1 MKIYNKVT
9 FADGFYTLTVSLNG
23 KLYGSTVAAAIQVK
37 GDDPQNVLDRSK
49 ILIKEM
55 SSLGLE
61 EIKKTKIENNGT
73 S

>member
-1 MKIYNKVT
+1 MKIYNTVT
-9 FADGFYTLTVSLNG
+9 FKDGFYTLTVSFNG
-23 KLYGSTVAAAIQVK
+23 KLYGSTVAAAIQVV

-55 SSLGLE
+55 SEIGLE
-61 EIKKTKIENNGT
+61 EIKKTKIKEDGT

>member
-9 FADGFYTLTVSLNG
+9 FADGFYTLTVSFNG
-23 KLYGSTVAAAIQVK
+23 KLYGSTVAAAIQVV

-55 SSLGLE
+55 SEIGLE
-61 EIKKTKIENNGT
+61 EIKKTKIKEDGI